1 MQGIKINLQNEYMC
15 GNYLTRYVFMF
26 TGMHLHCYLHLYQA
40 PNEAQVEGIQN
51 RNRTYKTTV
60 TVNHGIKNACQHDVF
75 SGLLVLINNA

>member
-26 TGMHLHCYLHLYQA
+26 TGMHLHGYLHLYQA
-40 PNEAQVEGIQN
+40 PNEDQAEGIQN

-60 TVNHGIKNACQHDVF
+60 TVNHGIKIHVNMMCSV
-75 SGLLVLINNA
+75 VC